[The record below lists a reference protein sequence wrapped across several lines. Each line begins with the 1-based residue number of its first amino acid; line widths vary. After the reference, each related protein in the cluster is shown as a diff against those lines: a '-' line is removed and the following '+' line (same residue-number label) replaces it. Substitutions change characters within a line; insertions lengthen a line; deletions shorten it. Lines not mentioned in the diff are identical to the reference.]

1 MTRRLA
7 SPLSPVASAAGRT
20 MRALPAL
27 LLALAVRGAAAG
39 APTYRW
45 RDADT
50 GEWLVCRQCPPGT
63 FVQRPCRRDGP
74 TLCGACPQ
82 RHYTQFWNYLER
94 CRYCNVICGEHEEE
108 ARPCAATHNRAC
120 RCLPGFFAHAG
131 FCLEHAPCPPGA
143 GMVIPGTPSQNTQC
157 QPCPPGTFSANSSSS
172 EQCQP
177 HRNCTAL
184 GLALNVPGSSS
195 RDALCTNCSG
205 FPLSTLEP
213 GEPGPEECERA
224 LVDFV
229 AFQDIALRKLLR
241 LQEALAGPGAWS
253 PASPREGRAVLQQKL
268 WQQLTELREARPGT
282 LAAGL
287 LRALHVARLPGLE
300 RTVRTRFFT
309 VP

>member
-143 GMVIPGTPSQNTQC
+143 GMVVPGGCGAPVRQSRAETPATSEDTPAPLDPVFSIVPQAPPARTRSASRVPRAPSQPTAPAQ
-157 QPCPPGTFSANSSSS
+157 SS
-172 EQCQP
+172 
-177 HRNCTAL
+177 
-184 GLALNVPGSSS
+184 
-195 RDALCTNCSG
+195 
-205 FPLSTLEP
+205 
-213 GEPGPEECERA
+213 
-224 LVDFV
+224 
-229 AFQDIALRKLLR
+229 
-241 LQEALAGPGAWS
+241 
-253 PASPREGRAVLQQKL
+253 ASPTATAPRWA
-268 WQQLTELREARPGT
+268 
-282 LAAGL
+282 
-287 LRALHVARLPGLE
+287 
-300 RTVRTRFFT
+300 
-309 VP
+309 